1 MYSISNNSTLTST
14 EVRKKS
20 ERNAIA
26 RPRVEG
32 VVIFGCAC
40 ANAALLMQ
48 KTGGTSIKII
58 S

>member
-1 MYSISNNSTLTST
+1 M
-14 EVRKKS
+14 
-20 ERNAIA
+20 NAIA
-26 RPRVEG
+26 RPRVRLEG
-32 VVIFGCAC
+32 VVIFLLRMSMTKL